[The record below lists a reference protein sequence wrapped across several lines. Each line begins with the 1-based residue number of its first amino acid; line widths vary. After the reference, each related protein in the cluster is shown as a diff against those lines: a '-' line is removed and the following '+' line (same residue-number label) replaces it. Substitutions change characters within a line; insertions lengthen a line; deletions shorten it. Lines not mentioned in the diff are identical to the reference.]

1 MDTHTHRKSV
11 DNEPVEKVDDL
22 GKPIAPIP
30 SNGRGTTVEYT
41 SSTTHALSE
50 VEINLRVIDEA
61 VEAIGFGRFQW
72 QLALSCGF
80 GFLADQMLL
89 VSISLVGPQLIPE
102 FAPKHSTLLPASN
115 YAGLFIGAVLM
126 GLLADNIGRR
136 IVWQLSIF
144 GISVATM
151 LAASSPNWAA
161 INVWVAVCGF
171 FGGGNL
177 AIDLTILAENIP
189 QRWSFMLA
197 GLACVWGLGNTI
209 TGIFGWALIVPFSC
223 PQDATPD
230 TCPKSANMGWR
241 YLYILLGGL
250 CLVMSI
256 VRALVLRT
264 HESPRWLVTCGRI
277 DEGVDV
283 INRISA
289 MNNSTYT
296 ISADQFIRTG
306 STEEV
311 KTMSFGENIH
321 RAGRLFK
328 GRTGI
333 RLMIC
338 LTMLWMLV
346 GIAYPLF
353 TIFLPYYLRAHG
365 ADLGDSSNY
374 TTYRDWTIS
383 SVVGIFG
390 PILSTWMVSN
400 KWLRSR
406 KSLVFTGAACAAFA
420 GAFTSVKNPAE
431 NLAFSSMVNFWLN
444 AMYAIIYAYT
454 PQALNVE
461 NRGLGN
467 GLLMAVGRFASL
479 IAPFIATYSDI
490 TTSAPIWVACAC
502 FAAIGLIGLVLPV
515 DTVPF

>member
-1 MDTHTHRKSV
+1 G
-11 DNEPVEKVDDL
+11 DDL
-22 GKPIAPIP
+22 GKPITPIP

-41 SSTTHALSE
+41 SNNTHALSE

-61 VEAIGFGRFQW
+61 VEAIGFGKFQG

-115 YAGLFIGAVLM
+115 YAGLLIGAVLM

-136 IVWQLSIF
+136 IVWQLSIY

-161 INVWVAVCGF
+161 INVWVAICGF

-241 YLYILLGGL
+241 YLYMLLGGL

-256 VRALVLRT
+256 IRALVLRT

-289 MNNSTYT
+289 MNKLTYT

-306 STEEV
+306 STAEV
-311 KTMSFGENIH
+311 KTKSFGGNIH

-328 GRTGI
+328 GRTQI

-400 KWLRSR
+400 TWLRSR

-420 GAFTSVKNPAE
+420 GCGAFTSVKNPAE

-479 IAPFIATYSDI
+479 SAPFIATYSDV
-490 TTSAPIWVACAC
+490 TTSVPIWVACAC

>member
-1 MDTHTHRKSV
+1 MSTVPQRGSV
-11 DNEPVEKVDDL
+11 DDDPVEKGDDL
-22 GKPIAPIP
+22 GKPITPIQ

-41 SSTTHALSE
+41 SNNTHALSE
-50 VEINLRVIDEA
+50 VETNLRVIDEA
-61 VEAIGFGRFQW
+61 VEAIGFGKFQW

-102 FAPKHSTLLPASN
+102 FAPKHPTLLPASN
-115 YAGLFIGAVLM
+115 YAGLLIGAVLM

-197 GLACVWGLGNTI
+197 GLA
-209 TGIFGWALIVPFSC
+209 
-223 PQDATPD
+223 
-230 TCPKSANMGWR
+230 
-241 YLYILLGGL
+241 
-250 CLVMSI
+250 
-256 VRALVLRT
+256 
-264 HESPRWLVTCGRI
+264 WLVTCGRI

-289 MNNSTYT
+289 MNRSSYT
-296 ISADQFIRTG
+296 ISADQFIRIG

-321 RAGRLFK
+321 RASRLFK
-328 GRTGI
+328 GKTQI

-400 KWLRSR
+400 KWLRSC

-431 NLAFSSMVNFWLN
+431 ILALSSMVNFWLN
-444 AMYAIIYAYT
+444 ATYAIIYA
-454 PQALNVE
+454 
-461 NRGLGN
+461 
-467 GLLMAVGRFASL
+467 
-479 IAPFIATYSDI
+479 
-490 TTSAPIWVACAC
+490 
-502 FAAIGLIGLVLPV
+502 
-515 DTVPF
+515 